1 MTSLVE
7 ENICRA
13 EFVRPARFSFL
24 LGGSGTSRRLRPP
37 PVFQLTGIIIDRTP
51 ARIIKVDLS
60 STFRVD
66 GLVRVRQGDK
76 DCWHR
81 SRLHGGV
88 DDAIEVSSTGFGQ
101 GECQGHIRLHDACR
115 VADVEEEEQ
124 GRWSGIVFDKEGVTI
139 SYMRNANLP
148 RSAESGRGK
157 ADVDRMKRPSL
168 GP

>member
-1 MTSLVE
+1 
-7 ENICRA
+7 
-13 EFVRPARFSFL
+13 
-24 LGGSGTSRRLRPP
+24 
-37 PVFQLTGIIIDRTP
+37 
-51 ARIIKVDLS
+51 
-60 STFRVD
+60 
-66 GLVRVRQGDK
+66 
-76 DCWHR
+76 
-81 SRLHGGV
+81 
-88 DDAIEVSSTGFGQ
+88 
-101 GECQGHIRLHDACR
+101 LHDACR